1 MKSLF
6 RTLFPSASAFCAAL
20 FLILGS
26 PRIAQAK
33 INAVATTPD
42 LGAIATVIGGKF
54 VEVTSLARPTE
65 DPHFVDAKPS
75 FILKLN
81 RADALIEGGAELETG
96 WLTAL
101 LENAR
106 NPKIQAG
113 APGRISCVEG
123 VDLMDVPATLDRS
136 KGDIH
141 AMGNPH
147 YLTDPINAKIAAQH
161 ICASFVALDAKNAES
176 YRASLA
182 KFNAQ
187 VDDSLARW
195 QKILEPY
202 QGTRLVAF
210 HNTWPYFGRRFHL
223 KIDLFLEPKPGIP
236 PTPAHM
242 AEIIDTMKTEH
253 IRAILVEP
261 YQNRKTAE
269 KAVTETHSVILDF
282 TQYPGGVKGTEGGY
296 IELMDYLVN
305 TLAKTLATP
314 SK

>member
-1 MKSLF
+1 MKSF
-6 RTLFPSASAFCAAL
+6 SFTLFPKIAAVGAAL
-20 FLILGS
+20 FLILGL
-26 PRIAQAK
+26 PFVAQAK

-54 VEVTSLARPTE
+54 VEVTSLARSTE

-81 RADALIEGGAELETG
+81 RAEALIEGGAELEIG
-96 WLTAL
+96 WLPAL

-106 NPKIQAG
+106 NPKIAAG
-113 APGRISCVEG
+113 MPGLISCVEG

-147 YLTDPINAKIAAQH
+147 FLTDPINAKIAARH
-161 ICASFVALDAKNAES
+161 ICDGFVALDAKNAGT
-176 YRASLA
+176 YKANLAS
-182 KFNAQ
+182 FNTQ
-187 VDDSLARW
+187 VDEKLAVW
-195 QKILEPY
+195 QKTLAPY
-202 QGTRLVAF
+202 EDTRLVAF
-210 HNTWPYFGRRFHL
+210 HNTWPYFARRFHL

-242 AEIIDTMKTEH
+242 AEIIDTMKTGH
-253 IRAILVEP
+253 LRAILVEP

-269 KAVTETHSVILDF
+269 KVATEAQSVILDF
-282 TQYPGGVKGTEGGY
+282 TQYPGGAKGAEGGY

>member
-1 MKSLF
+1 MMKSF
-6 RTLFPSASAFCAAL
+6 FCTLFPKAPAVWAAL
-20 FLILGS
+20 CLAL
-26 PRIAQAK
+26 PLVAQAK

-42 LGAIATVIGGKF
+42 LGSIAEMIGGKL
-54 VEVTSLARPTE
+54 VTVTSLARPTE

-81 RADALIEGGAELETG
+81 RADALIEGGAELEIG
-96 WLTAL
+96 WLPAL

-106 NPKIQAG
+106 NPKIAEG
-113 APGRISCVEG
+113 MPGRISCVEG
-123 VDLMDVPATLDRS
+123 VELMDVPATLDRS

-147 YLTDPINAKIAAQH
+147 YLTDPINAKIAARH
-161 ICASFVALDAKNAES
+161 ICDGFVALDAKNAEA
-176 YRASLA
+176 YRGNLA
-182 KFNAQ
+182 KFNTL
-187 VDDSLARW
+187 VDERLAAW
-195 QKILEPY
+195 EKILAPY

-210 HNTWPYFGRRFHL
+210 HNTWPYFARRFHL

-236 PTPAHM
+236 PTPTHM
-242 AEIIDTMKTEH
+242 AEIIDTMKAEH
-253 IRAILVEP
+253 LRAIIVEP

-269 KAVTETHSVILDF
+269 KAANATHSVILDF
-282 TQYPGGVKGTEGGY
+282 TQYPGGAKGAEGGY
-296 IELMDYLVN
+296 MELMDYLVN

>member
-1 MKSLF
+1 MKSMF
-6 RTLFPSASAFCAAL
+6 RTLFSRASAIGAAL
-20 FLILGS
+20 FLILGL
-26 PRIAQAK
+26 PLMAQAK
-33 INAVATTPD
+33 INAVSTTPD

-81 RADALIEGGAELETG
+81 RADALIEGGAELEIG
-96 WLTAL
+96 WLPAL

-106 NPKIQAG
+106 NPKIEAG

-161 ICASFVALDAKNAES
+161 ICAGFVALDAKNAES

-187 VDDSLARW
+187 ADESLARW

-210 HNTWPYFGRRFHL
+210 HNTWPYFARRFHL
-223 KIDLFLEPKPGIP
+223 RIDLFLEPKPGIP

-242 AEIIDTMKTEH
+242 AEIIDTMKNEH
-253 IRAILVEP
+253 LRAILVEP

-269 KAVTETHSVILDF
+269 KAATETHSIILDF
-282 TQYPGGVKGTEGGY
+282 TQYPGGVKGTDGGY

-305 TLAKTLATP
+305 TLAKTLAAP

>member
-6 RTLFPSASAFCAAL
+6 RTLFPRTPAICAAL
-20 FLILGS
+20 FLILGL
-26 PRIAQAK
+26 PLIAQAK

-81 RADALIEGGAELETG
+81 RADALIEGGAELEIG
-96 WLTAL
+96 WLPAL

-106 NPKIQAG
+106 NPRIEAG

-123 VDLMDVPATLDRS
+123 VDLMDVPADLDRS

-147 YLTDPINAKIAAQH
+147 FLTDPMNAKIAARH
-161 ICASFVALDAKNAES
+161 ICDGFVALDAKNAEFYKS
-176 YRASLA
+176 
-182 KFNAQ
+182 
-187 VDDSLARW
+187 SLARFTSQVDERLAGW
-195 QKILEPY
+195 QKTLEPY
-202 QGTRLVAF
+202 QGTRLVAY
-210 HNTWPYFGRRFHL
+210 HDTWPYFARRFQL

-242 AEIIDTMKTEH
+242 VEILDTMKKEH
-253 IRAILVEP
+253 LRGILVEP

-269 KAVTETHSVILDF
+269 KAATETDSIILAF

-305 TLAKTLATP
+305 TLAKTLAAP